1 MGRGR
6 SIFARTILLQVE
18 LSRAFGLPEASL
30 RALGLEAERLSDPDA
45 RVDEETVYAHLEAV
59 AAHLPE
65 GLPRFIVALAEQHET
80 TTLGLP
86 GFAMRT
92 APTLR
97 DGVGVMH
104 RYQHLTSS
112 LAAFELVEL
121 GALARWSEH
130 RDGEERLGSLLA
142 TEISLLITLHLA
154 REVLGERIIPIAI
167 EIRRAIE
174 PPPEYLALAGCPF
187 IHAPRGAMTFPVAL
201 LDRPV
206 ATANA
211 DMSAYFLRELERL
224 AQSAAQAPA
233 LLVDLRRALTAQLLS
248 GVPSLESGGKA
259 LGLSARTLQRKLA
272 AEGTTFGE
280 VLEAL
285 RRDLATSYLSS
296 PRYSAAEV
304 AFLLGYSEASSF
316 YRAFKRWTGL
326 TPEEHRHRSRA
337 PRSASEA

>member
-1 MGRGR
+1 MGLGDR
-6 SIFARTILLQVE
+6 SIFARTVLLQVE
-18 LSRAFGLPEASL
+18 LSRAFGVPEPSL
-30 RALGLEAERLSDPDA
+30 RALGLEAERLGDPDA
-45 RVDEETVYAHLEAV
+45 HVDEETVYAHLELV
-59 AAHLPE
+59 AGHL
-65 GLPRFIVALAEQHET
+65 GDALPRFIVALAEQHET

-97 DGVGVMH
+97 DGVAVMH
-104 RYQHLTSS
+104 RYQHLTNT
-112 LAAFELVEL
+112 LAAFELVEV

-130 RDGEERLGSLLA
+130 RGGDRLGSLLA
-142 TEISLLITLHLA
+142 TEISVFVTLHLA
-154 REVLGERIIPIAI
+154 RELLGERISPSTI
-167 EIRRAIE
+167 EIRRAVE
-174 PPPEYLALAGCPF
+174 PPPEYLALAGCPV
-187 IHAPRGAMTFPVAL
+187 IHCPRGSMTFPRAL

-224 AQSAAQAPA
+224 AQSAAQSPA
-233 LLVDLRRALTAQLLS
+233 ILVELRRALTAQLLG

-272 AEGTTFGE
+272 AEGTTFGD

-304 AFLLGYSEASSF
+304 AFLLGYAEASSF

-326 TPEEHRHRSRA
+326 SPEAHRRRSA
-337 PRSASEA
+337 ASRSASEA

>member
-59 AAHLPE
+59 AAHLLD

-130 RDGEERLGSLLA
+130 REGEERLGSLLA
-142 TEISLLITLHLA
+142 TEISLLIAPPSAVVRLSLA
-154 REVLGERIIPIAI
+154 DVRDVGAVAEA
-167 EIRRAIE
+167 
-174 PPPEYLALAGCPF
+174 ALT
-187 IHAPRGAMTFPVAL
+187 RGAPGRTYPVGSRPFWL
-201 LDRPV
+201 LTLDR
-206 ATANA
+206 A
-211 DMSAYFLRELERL
+211 
-224 AQSAAQAPA
+224 
-233 LLVDLRRALTAQLLS
+233 
-248 GVPSLESGGKA
+248 VPFVG
-259 LGLSARTLQRKLA
+259 
-272 AEGTTFGE
+272 
-280 VLEAL
+280 
-285 RRDLATSYLSS
+285 
-296 PRYSAAEV
+296 
-304 AFLLGYSEASSF
+304 
-316 YRAFKRWTGL
+316 
-326 TPEEHRHRSRA
+326 A
-337 PRSASEA
+337 PRSPLPALPDDLPVGVAWERAPSRAATADLGWWTRRAGRTLADTLRALDGRDARTGLS